1 MHENVSVGRG
11 QVMAL
16 PDPNDLIQTAKKGKA
31 GFANLYQA
39 YALRVYRYIYARV
52 GNHQDTEDL
61 TSQVFIAVM
70 NGIESFGGNHNLS
83 AWIFTIARNKVAD
96 RYRKQKP
103 EVALEQAY
111 QLPSGHPDPLQH
123 VLADEQVTQ
132 LLSLVSDLDAEK
144 QELLQLRFAAEL
156 SYNEIGEVVGKSEGA
171 VKMAVHRI
179 LHQLQ
184 EKMEH
189 KDA

>member
-83 AWIFTIARNKVAD
+83 AWIFTIARNKVA
-96 RYRKQKP
+96 RPIPQAKTRGGTGASLP
-103 EVALEQAY
+103 AALRPPRPASVCAGRRTGN
-111 QLPSGHPDPLQH
+111 PTAHP
-123 VLADEQVTQ
+123 
-132 LLSLVSDLDAEK
+132 
-144 QELLQLRFAAEL
+144 
-156 SYNEIGEVVGKSEGA
+156 GERPGC
-171 VKMAVHRI
+171 
-179 LHQLQ
+179 
-184 EKMEH
+184 
-189 KDA
+189 